1 MRITGIK
8 LFLSG
13 IVMVMT
19 MSSCCTII
27 SGRRA
32 KVTLEGQVAE
42 PVNIIVDGKGYANVS
57 TFPSKVKVKRNSK
70 PSIIEIT
77 SDNYVYEDIVVSKKM
92 NHVIWG
98 NLILGGVIGV
108 GVDAISGSMYG
119 PKEKKYTLAFSPKEV
134 SINDGYMRFE
144 ALTYDLYAR
153 TNERMDYNGVPC
165 AVIRVKVPMSTN
177 YTFEGGIVGNI
188 IYRPGE
194 VILYVPQDTK
204 SIVVKNKQYQSSM
217 KYTFPIKVEKQ
228 TVYQLTIG
236 DK

>member
-1 MRITGIK
+1 MRITGFK

-27 SGRRA
+27 SGRTA

-57 TFPSKVKVKRNSK
+57 TFPFKVKVKRNSK
-70 PSIIEIT
+70 PSIILIT
-77 SDNYVYEDIVVSKKM
+77 SNNYVYEDVVVSKKFNPVM
-92 NHVIWG
+92 WG
-98 NLILGGVIGV
+98 NLIFGGLIGAS
-108 GVDAISGSMYG
+108 VDAMSGSMYS
-119 PKEKKYTLAFSPKEV
+119 PEDKKYTLAFSPKEV
-134 SINDGYMRFE
+134 NIDEEGYMRFE
-144 ALTYDLYAR
+144 TLEYDLYAR

-194 VILYVPQDTK
+194 VILYVPQETK

-236 DK
+236 D